1 MTNYSFP
8 SLGQTIRFAVDVL
21 GVLPRKR
28 GDIESL
34 DETAKKRIQ
43 KKLQRLANEEGRLE
57 ENVSEIIAEVS
68 EVIGSAVRRDE
79 IRFAICE
86 TLWDVYEV
94 YNSTIKSEGTFL
106 SEKETIEW
114 FCINYAIPRLAFSV
128 PKHMLRTNMAGL
140 GFIYPSDEDWY
151 LSNVENGSIS
161 WPLAKVMRWIYDLLD
176 IKLER
181 FHYSNR
187 AEDANHSEQEQNIEN
202 ARKWVKGSH
211 MPSWGGLHWTF
222 SRAFENLAVCEAES
236 ERRNL
241 PIAFRDNLHCILF
254 IARLSTDL
262 CKRIEKSYGVA
273 FLEQCIGSYQQHRKW
288 LASEV
293 QMNRNLVEGV
303 LENDQGLRFGENKIW
318 YEFSDEYWRTVAGR
332 MYGCGAK
339 IQEILDGAGGVK
351 AVRAAEGRLIQQ
363 FGEYPVRAC
372 MSCLEGRYQKKI
384 PDGFVEAFGCA
395 LTLKSSAMSDLDVD
409 DYETDLKKQYLEEQL
424 KWVGPWLRAVIRYK
438 NEDYEGAMPFAES
451 AFSHAKYSAGRKQY
465 DLINLYVELAA
476 KNKDMRRF
484 KKGVEWARFV
494 GLEIRWLRDS
504 EPTEE
509 NIRFAFD
516 MLRTGSYFQF

>member
-1 MTNYSFP
+1 MINYSFP
-8 SLGQTIRFAVDVL
+8 SLGQTIRFAIDVL

-28 GDIESL
+28 GDIKSL

-68 EVIGSAVRRDE
+68 EIIGSAVRCDE
-79 IRFAICE
+79 IRFAIYE

-114 FCINYAIPRLAFSV
+114 FCINYAIPRLALSV

-151 LSNVENGSIS
+151 LPSVENGCIS
-161 WPLAKVMRWIYDLLD
+161 WPLAKVMRWIYELLD
-176 IKLER
+176 IELER

-222 SRAFENLAVCEAES
+222 SRAFEDLAVCETES
-236 ERRNL
+236 HRREL
-241 PIAFRDNLHCILF
+241 PIAFRDNLYCILF
-254 IARLSTDL
+254 IARFSTDL
-262 CKRIEKSYGVA
+262 CKRIEKLYGVA
-273 FLEQCIGSYQQHRKW
+273 FLEQCIERYQKERKW
-288 LASEV
+288 LESEV
-293 QMNRNLVEGV
+293 QMNRDMVEDV
-303 LENDQGLRFGENKIW
+303 LESDQGLRSQQDAIW
-318 YEFSDEYWRTVAGR
+318 HQISDIYWRTLADR
-332 MYGCGAK
+332 MFGCGVK
-339 IQEILDGAGGVK
+339 IQEILEGGGGVK

-372 MSCLEGRYQKKI
+372 MSYLEDRYRNKI
-384 PDGFVEAFGCA
+384 PDGFVEAFDRA
-395 LTLKSSAMSDLDVD
+395 LTLKSSVLTDLDVD
-409 DYETDLKKQYLEEQL
+409 DYEADLKKQDLEEQL
-424 KWVGPWLRAVIRYK
+424 KWVGPWLRAVSRCK
-438 NEDYEGAMPFAES
+438 GEDYEGAMEFAEI
-451 AFSHAKYSAGRKQY
+451 AFNHAKYSAGGKQY

-476 KNKDMRRF
+476 KNEDMRRF
-484 KKGVEWARFV
+484 KKGVDWARFV
-494 GLEIRWLRDS
+494 GVKIRWLRDL

-516 MLRTGSYFQF
+516 MLRTGNYVQF